1 MNFAILSHLLKE
13 KYSRYAKR
21 VIRCLKRWPKEAI
34 PFGDDCPLK
43 NCWEVVI
50 FVQRTQ
56 EPLDW
61 ELWEESIRDC
71 CRGFVERMSLQ
82 EQTLLWLGTDEC
94 VAYDAVDV
102 PHGEP
107 VQDTITAEIYDHV
120 MSEANNCVI
129 PKRLQKYIDEDG
141 LREVDA

>member
-1 MNFAILSHLLKE
+1 MNLTILSHLIQE
-13 KYSRYAKR
+13 SYGRYAKR
-21 VIRCLKRWPKEAI
+21 VIRCLKRWPNEAL

-61 ELWEESIRDC
+61 EVWEDSIRDC
-71 CRGFVERMSLQ
+71 CHGFVERMSLQ
-82 EQTLLWLGTDEC
+82 EQTLLWLGTDDSM
-94 VAYDAVDV
+94 AYDGTAV

-107 VQDTITAEIYDHV
+107 VEEAITAKIYDCV
-120 MSEANNCVI
+120 ISEANNCII
-129 PKRLQKYIDEDG
+129 PKRLQNYIDEDG
-141 LREVDA
+141 VREVDA